1 MAKQKQAKNDI
12 DVQRKRRPRGADG
25 LVSNSGN
32 GIGIPRDASTDARD
46 IARCLGRFAHRCVD
60 LPQSNSRVKS
70 SIVASSTVAQTIMPQ
85 KDGVTEIADSWARAM
100 NEIVSQKMP
109 DIISDYIIDLV
120 QTLRGHFSSEYSK
133 KELSQISRF
142 LLSETGERLVS
153 DEKLAEHLCEARD
166 TFQKKIVST
175 LQSPE
180 CFEMFKKNMRTM
192 DV

>member
-1 MAKQKQAKNDI
+1 MAKQKQAKTDVN
-12 DVQRKRRPRGADG
+12 VQRKRRSGSSNG

-32 GIGIPRDASTDARD
+32 SVGISRDASTDSRD
-46 IARCLGRFAHRCVD
+46 IARCIGRFAHRCID

-70 SIVASSTVAQTIMPQ
+70 SIVASSSVAQTMMPQ
-85 KDGVTEIADSWARAM
+85 KDGVNEIADSWARAM
-100 NEIVSQKMP
+100 NDIVSQKMP

-120 QTLRGHFSSEYSK
+120 STLRDHFSSEYTK

-142 LLSETGERLVS
+142 LLSDTGERLVS
-153 DEKLAEHLCEARD
+153 DAKLAEHICDARD
-166 TFQKKIVST
+166 SFQKKIVT
-175 LQSPE
+175 ALQSPE